1 MRGRGACPPP
11 TTPTTPEAPGSAV
24 EGPRITGFVL
34 GYVVAV
40 PAVLA
45 MLVALLEHGW

>member
-1 MRGRGACPPP
+1 MPGAGGIPRIPATGRG
-11 TTPTTPEAPGSAV
+11 APGSAV
-24 EGPRITGFVL
+24 EGKRVTGFVL

-45 MLVALLEHGW
+45 ILIALLEHGW